1 MLGEET
7 GENAQILGPPAEGL
21 TVRLHEKK
29 RNTRPKSS
37 IQGVSQRW
45 TLKACFSFFH
55 GASGG
60 VPKIFA
66 FFSCFLYELS
76 LFKWAFKDLKE

>member
-1 MLGEET
+1 MLGRKQEKT
-7 GENAQILGPPAEGL
+7 LQILGPPAGGL

-29 RNTRPKSS
+29 RNPRPKWS

-45 TLKACFSFFH
+45 TLRACFSFFH
-55 GASGG
+55 CASGG

-66 FFSCFLYELS
+66 VFSCFLYELS
-76 LFKWAFKDLKE
+76 VFKWAFKDLKE